1 MIKNSKFS
9 IPPML
14 DVDEIIKRMQ
24 TPLTDGDLERYFGS
38 GKNSEVMN
46 YNELANYRTIDELL
60 PLPIDFRIVLVE
72 QEKNVGHWVCFLKYK
87 NIIES
92 FNSYGKDIDKQKDTF
107 GKIKNTILG
116 QHTDYLTYLVK
127 KSKYKYVINKTPFQ
141 SNEEG
146 INTCGRWCI
155 LRIIAMKDLFMDL
168 EAFKKMVIK
177 GCNDLKVEPDA
188 LVSIW
193 IN

>member
-14 DVDEIIKRMQ
+14 DVAEIIKRIQ

-38 GKNSEVMN
+38 GKNSEVMK

-116 QHTDYLTYLVK
+116 QHTDYLTHLVK

-141 SNEEG
+141 SAEEG

-168 EAFKKMVIK
+168 EAFKKMIIK
-177 GCNDLKVEPDA
+177 GCDDLKVEPDA

>member
-1 MIKNSKFS
+1 MFKNSL
-9 IPPML
+9 IAPPS
-14 DVDEIIKRMQ
+14 VDEVVERIE

-38 GKNSEVMN
+38 GKNSEVMK
-46 YNELANYRTIDELL
+46 YNELANYRTIDDLL
-60 PLPIDFRIVLVE
+60 PLSIDFRIILVE
-72 QEKNVGHWVCFLKYK
+72 ERNNVGHWICVLKYK
-87 NIIES
+87 DIIES
-92 FNSYGKDIDKQKDTF
+92 FNSYGKNIDKQKDMF
-107 GKIKNTILG
+107 GTIKNKLLG
-116 QHTDYLTYLVK
+116 QQTDYLTNLVK
-127 KSKYKYVINKTPFQ
+127 KSDYKYVINKTPFQ
-141 SNEEG
+141 SSKKG

-177 GCNDLKVEPDA
+177 GCDDLNVEPDA

>member
-14 DVDEIIKRMQ
+14 DVAEIIKRIQ

-38 GKNSEVMN
+38 GKNSEVMK

-87 NIIES
+87 DTIES

-116 QHTDYLTYLVK
+116 QHTDYLTHLVK

-141 SNEEG
+141 SAEEG

-168 EAFKKMVIK
+168 EAFKKMVMK
-177 GCNDLKVEPDA
+177 GCDDLKVEPDA

>member
-14 DVDEIIKRMQ
+14 
-24 TPLTDGDLERYFGS
+24 
-38 GKNSEVMN
+38 
-46 YNELANYRTIDELL
+46 NELLKKVVKYVINLYNSLGITCVFVVCII
-60 PLPIDFRIVLVE
+60 IDFRIVLVE

-116 QHTDYLTYLVK
+116 QHTDYLTHLVK

-141 SNEEG
+141 SAEEG

-168 EAFKKMVIK
+168 EAFKKMIIK
-177 GCNDLKVEPDA
+177 GCDDLKVEPDA

>member
-1 MIKNSKFS
+1 MFKNSLVIAPS
-9 IPPML
+9 I
-14 DVDEIIKRMQ
+14 DEVMRRVK

-38 GKNSEVMN
+38 GKNSEVMK

-60 PLPIDFRIVLVE
+60 PLSIDFRIVLVE
-72 QEKNVGHWVCFLKYK
+72 QEKNIGHWVCILKYR
-87 NIIES
+87 NVIES
-92 FNSYGKDIDKQKDTF
+92 FNSYGKDIDRQKDTF
-107 GKIKNTILG
+107 GAIKNRLLG
-116 QHTDYLTYLVK
+116 QQTDYLTNLVK
-127 KSKYKYVINKTPFQ
+127 KSKYNYVINKTPFQ
-141 SNEEG
+141 SKEEG

-168 EAFKKMVIK
+168 EQFKDMVIK
-177 GCNDLKVEPDA
+177 GCKDLNVEPDA

>member
-1 MIKNSKFS
+1 MFKNSLVIAPS
-9 IPPML
+9 I
-14 DVDEIIKRMQ
+14 DEVMRRVK

-38 GKNSEVMN
+38 GKNSEVMK
-46 YNELANYRTIDELL
+46 YSDLANYRTIDELL

-72 QEKNVGHWVCFLKYK
+72 QEKNIGHWVCILKYR
-87 NIIES
+87 NVIES
-92 FNSYGKDIDKQKDTF
+92 FNSYGKDIDRQKDTF
-107 GKIKNTILG
+107 GAIKNRLLG
-116 QHTDYLTYLVK
+116 QQTDYLTKLVK
-127 KSKYKYVINKTPFQ
+127 KSKYNYVINKTPFQ
-141 SNEEG
+141 SKEEG

-168 EAFKKMVIK
+168 EQFKEMVIK
-177 GCNDLKVEPDA
+177 GCKDLNVEPDA

>member
-1 MIKNSKFS
+1 MFKNSLVIAPS
-9 IPPML
+9 I
-14 DVDEIIKRMQ
+14 DEVMRRVK

-38 GKNSEVMN
+38 GKNSEVMK

-60 PLPIDFRIVLVE
+60 PLSIDFRIVLVE
-72 QEKNVGHWVCFLKYK
+72 QEKNIGHWVCILKYR
-87 NIIES
+87 NVIES
-92 FNSYGKDIDKQKDTF
+92 FNSYGKDIDRQKDTF
-107 GKIKNTILG
+107 GAIKNRLLG
-116 QHTDYLTYLVK
+116 QQTDYLTKLVK
-127 KSKYKYVINKTPFQ
+127 KSKYNYVINKTPFQ
-141 SNEEG
+141 SKEEG

-168 EAFKKMVIK
+168 EQFKEMVIK
-177 GCNDLKVEPDA
+177 GCKDLNVEPDA

>member
-1 MIKNSKFS
+1 MFKNGFITPPS
-9 IPPML
+9 I
-14 DVDEIIKRMQ
+14 DEIMRRIK

-38 GKNSEVMN
+38 GRNSEVMK
-46 YNELANYRTIDELL
+46 YSDLANYRTIDELL

-72 QEKNVGHWVCFLKYK
+72 QEKNIGHWVCILKYRDV
-87 NIIES
+87 IES
-92 FNSYGKDIDKQKDTF
+92 FNSYGKDIDRQKDTF
-107 GKIKNTILG
+107 GAIKNKLLG
-116 QHTDYLTYLVK
+116 QQTDYLTKLVK

-141 SNEEG
+141 SKKDG

-168 EAFKKMVIK
+168 EQFKEMVIK
-177 GCNDLKVEPDA
+177 GCKDLNVEPDA

>member
-14 DVDEIIKRMQ
+14 DVAEIIKRIQ

-38 GKNSEVMN
+38 GKNSEVMK

-116 QHTDYLTYLVK
+116 QHTDYLTHLVK
-127 KSKYKYVINKTPFQ
+127 KSKYNYVINKTPFQ
-141 SNEEG
+141 SAEEG

-168 EAFKKMVIK
+168 EAFKKMIIK
-177 GCNDLKVEPDA
+177 GCDDLKVEPDA

>member
-1 MIKNSKFS
+1 MFKNSNFS
-9 IPPML
+9 IPPNL
-14 DVDEIIKRMQ
+14 DVAEIIQRIQ
-24 TPLTDGDLERYFGS
+24 TPLTDADVERYFGS
-38 GKNSEVMN
+38 GKNSEVMK
-46 YNELANYRTIDELL
+46 YSEIKDYRTIDDLL

-107 GKIKNTILG
+107 GAIKNKLLG
-116 QHTDYLTYLVK
+116 QQTDYLTNLVK

-141 SNEEG
+141 AHEDG

-168 EAFKKMVIK
+168 EAFRKMVIK

>member
-1 MIKNSKFS
+1 MFKNSLVIAPS
-9 IPPML
+9 I
-14 DVDEIIKRMQ
+14 DEVMRRVK

-38 GKNSEVMN
+38 GKNSEVMK
-46 YNELANYRTIDELL
+46 YSELANYRTIDDLL
-60 PLPIDFRIVLVE
+60 PLSIDFRIVLVE
-72 QEKNVGHWVCFLKYK
+72 QEKNIGHWVCILKYK
-87 NIIES
+87 NVIES
-92 FNSYGKDIDKQKDTF
+92 FNSYGKDIDRQKDTF
-107 GKIKNTILG
+107 GAIKNRLLG
-116 QHTDYLTYLVK
+116 QQTDYLTKLVK

-141 SNEEG
+141 SKEEG

-168 EAFKKMVIK
+168 EQFKEMVIK
-177 GCNDLKVEPDA
+177 GCKDLNVEPDA

>member
-1 MIKNSKFS
+1 MFKNSFVIAPS
-9 IPPML
+9 I
-14 DVDEIIKRMQ
+14 DEVMRRVK

-38 GKNSEVMN
+38 GKNSEVMK
-46 YNELANYRTIDELL
+46 YSDLANYRTIDELL

-72 QEKNVGHWVCFLKYK
+72 QEKNIGHWVCILKYK
-87 NIIES
+87 NVIES
-92 FNSYGKDIDKQKDTF
+92 FNSYGKDIDRQKDTF
-107 GKIKNTILG
+107 GAIKNRLLG
-116 QHTDYLTYLVK
+116 QQTDYLTKLVK
-127 KSKYKYVINKTPFQ
+127 KSKYNYVINKTPFQ
-141 SNEEG
+141 SKEEG

-168 EAFKKMVIK
+168 EQFKEMVIK
-177 GCNDLKVEPDA
+177 GCKDLNVEPDA

>member
-1 MIKNSKFS
+1 MFKNSLVIAPS
-9 IPPML
+9 I
-14 DVDEIIKRMQ
+14 DEVMRRVK

-38 GKNSEVMN
+38 GKNSEVMK

-60 PLPIDFRIVLVE
+60 PLSIDFRIVLVE
-72 QEKNVGHWVCFLKYK
+72 QEKNIGHWVCILKYR
-87 NIIES
+87 NVIES
-92 FNSYGKDIDKQKDTF
+92 FNSYGKDIDRQKDTF
-107 GKIKNTILG
+107 GAIKNRLLG
-116 QHTDYLTYLVK
+116 QQTDYLTNLVK
-127 KSKYKYVINKTPFQ
+127 KSKYNYVINKTPFQ
-141 SNEEG
+141 SKEEG

-168 EAFKKMVIK
+168 EQFKEMVIK
-177 GCNDLKVEPDA
+177 GCKDLNVEPDA

>member
-14 DVDEIIKRMQ
+14 DVAEIIKRIQ

-38 GKNSEVMN
+38 GKNSEVMK

-72 QEKNVGHWVCFLKYK
+72 QEKNIGHWVCFLKYK

-116 QHTDYLTYLVK
+116 QHTDYLTHLVK

-141 SNEEG
+141 SAEEG

-168 EAFKKMVIK
+168 EEFKKMIIK
-177 GCNDLKVEPDA
+177 GCDDLKVEPDA